1 MEEIRLAIQKYLNAE
16 GDGWSLTQFVVAM
29 GLERMDSD
37 GNIESL
43 AWYAAPKDQ
52 AEWHTNGLLQN
63 AIDLHEM
70 SDAEDD

>member
-1 MEEIRLAIQKYLNAE
+1 MEKIREAIQAYLTAE

-43 AWYAAPKDQ
+43 AWYCAPKDQ
-52 AEWHTNGLLQN
+52 ADWHTKGLLQN
-63 AIDLHEM
+63 ATDLHET
-70 SDAEDD
+70 SDVDDD